1 MINLCLFFC
10 GFVFIL
16 FFSSLT
22 FAEVVAGSIGIQVVP
37 ISTGEL
43 SVLHVIDGSPAKLSG
58 MLPGDIVIDVDG
70 MSMKGSDFDLVTRKY
85 LWGQVGTTV
94 SLVWLRPGV
103 AGEMKSNLKRVS
115 TVENMKVKSI
125 PGVKINTPQ

>member
-1 MINLCLFFC
+1 MINLRLFFC
-10 GFVFIL
+10 GFVFVL

-22 FAEVVAGSIGIQVVP
+22 FAEDVAGSIGIQVVP

-58 MLPGDIVIDVDG
+58 MLPGDIVINVDG

-85 LWGQVGTTV
+85 LWGQVGTAV
-94 SLVWLRPGV
+94 SVVWLRPGV
-103 AGEMKSNLKRVS
+103 AGEMKSKLKRVS
-115 TVENMKVKSI
+115 TVENMNVKSI

>member
-58 MLPGDIVIDVDG
+58 MLPGDIVISVDG

>member
-1 MINLCLFFC
+1 MINLRLFFC
-10 GFVFIL
+10 GFVCVL
-16 FFSSLT
+16 FFSSLAL
-22 FAEVVAGSIGIQVVP
+22 AEDVAGSIGIQVVP

-58 MLPGDIVIDVDG
+58 MLPGDIVINVDG

-94 SLVWLRPGV
+94 SIVWLRPGV
-103 AGEMKSNLKRVS
+103 VGEMKSNLKRVS
-115 TVENMKVKSI
+115 TVENMKVKSL
-125 PGVKINTPQ
+125 PGVNIKTPQ